1 MIWCGQTAG
10 TNILLISE
18 SLILPAAT
26 SVSVLKVPGLRLAT
40 LLKKMF
46 MNTFSQDNLWMTDSI
61 LTKA

>member
-40 LLKKMF
+40 LSRKRHENVYEHL
-46 MNTFSQDNLWMTDSI
+46 FSRQPLDD
-61 LTKA
+61 